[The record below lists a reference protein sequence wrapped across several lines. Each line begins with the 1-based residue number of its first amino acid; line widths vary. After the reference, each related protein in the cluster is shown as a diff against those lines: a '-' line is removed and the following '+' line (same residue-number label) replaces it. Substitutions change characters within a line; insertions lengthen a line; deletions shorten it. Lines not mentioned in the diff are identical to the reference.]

1 MPACAIPRELG
12 RRRTPPRGA
21 VPALRT
27 PPLRLAQAPF
37 KPGPSSP
44 SFLPFYL
51 RAGTR
56 PASRRRAG
64 GDLLPIASLLIA
76 SLLLAAGCAH
86 YSTTSGLIGGIR
98 SVAIPVAENDTP
110 EFRIGEDLSERLGDA
125 YRGDGRLRLV
135 DEESA
140 DAVLYLRVTDLQ
152 DRPFTYTAAE
162 ETEQYRFSVHIDM
175 ELLRAVDGSSLLEL
189 KDLQGWGTYDAGLPD
204 EEGRDP
210 AVEAALDMVVEE
222 IVDRTTAGW

>member
-1 MPACAIPRELG
+1 MRAMRRG
-12 RRRTPPRGA
+12 RASSP
-21 VPALRT
+21 
-27 PPLRLAQAPF
+27 
-37 KPGPSSP
+37 PGPGAL
-44 SFLPFYL
+44 FL
-51 RAGTR
+51 A
-56 PASRRRAG
+56 
-64 GDLLPIASLLIA
+64 
-76 SLLLAAGCAH
+76 LAAGFCLAGACAH

-110 EFRIGEDLSERLGDA
+110 EFHIGEELSERLGEA

-140 DAVLYLRVTDLQ
+140 DAVLYLRVTALQ
-152 DRPFTYTAAE
+152 DRPHTYTAAE
-162 ETEQYRFSVHIDM
+162 ETEQYRFSVYIDL
-175 ELLRAVDGSSLLEL
+175 ELLRTEDGDSLLEL
-189 KDLQGWGTYDAGLPD
+189 KDLRGWGTYDADVAD